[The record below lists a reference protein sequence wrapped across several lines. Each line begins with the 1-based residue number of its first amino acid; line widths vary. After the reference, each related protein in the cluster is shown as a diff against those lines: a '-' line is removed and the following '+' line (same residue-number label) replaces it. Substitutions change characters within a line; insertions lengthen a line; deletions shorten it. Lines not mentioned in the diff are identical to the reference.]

1 MFPYDVEV
9 KLLENGTD
17 LDYWRRQIREDIEI
31 TKF

>member
-9 KLLENGTD
+9 KLPENETD
-17 LDYWRRQIREDIEI
+17 LDYWRRQIGEDIEI